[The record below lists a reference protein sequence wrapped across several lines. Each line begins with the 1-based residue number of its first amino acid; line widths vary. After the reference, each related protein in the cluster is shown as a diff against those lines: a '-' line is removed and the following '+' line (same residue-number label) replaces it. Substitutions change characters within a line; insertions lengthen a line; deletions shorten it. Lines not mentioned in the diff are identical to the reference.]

1 MSNEPNI
8 AYVSSIAW
16 LPLAEP
22 WRITA
27 TVAAGGFWGGVTSSM
42 AGGDFWEGVCN
53 GLICAGL
60 NHAMHLITDKDPQ
73 IYAQKHRLTRKYN
86 VKKRGFTS
94 LTTVST
100 NRNGRQMDVPVVDN
114 GVFEMDYYIT
124 RYEING
130 ERKIE
135 VGAVSATT
143 SSDGTIIP
151 CVKADLYVDGK
162 MVSSSPL
169 IDNEG
174 LSIVSEGHQNVGTV
188 RFDVPESGSIIEVR
202 VQGGWN
208 VSRFIGNNAVMNSN
222 NFGRVGFDETHQVY
236 F

>member
-1 MSNEPNI
+1 MSDEFNI

-16 LPLAEP
+16 TQLAEP
-22 WRITA
+22 VEAKASR
-27 TVAAGGFWGGVTSSM
+27 GGSFWT
-42 AGGDFWEGVCN
+42 GVCS
-53 GLICAGL
+53 GLVFYGL
-60 NHAMHLITDKDPQ
+60 NHAMHL
-73 IYAQKHRLTRKYN
+73 LT
-86 VKKRGFTS
+86 
-94 LTTVST
+94 
-100 NRNGRQMDVPVVDN
+100 
-114 GVFEMDYYIT
+114 
-124 RYEING
+124 
-130 ERKIE
+130 

-151 CVKADLYVDGK
+151 CVKADLYVEGK
-162 MVSSSPL
+162 MVSWLLL

-174 LSIVSEGHQNVGTV
+174 FSIVSEGHQNVGTV
-188 RFDVPESGSIIEVR
+188 RFDVPESVSIIEVR